1 MTDPRAQ
8 ESARSALAHDF
19 SRAEMEAL
27 DRASAAVTADYVTLL
42 AASMKAEGMDRE
54 PWAADLLAEAIEAGY
69 NAKRSLRRRAGTMG
83 KDGAEYRI
91 VEEGSE

>member
-8 ESARSALAHDF
+8 ESARSALAHEF
-19 SRAEMEAL
+19 TRAEMEAL

-42 AASMKAEGMDRE
+42 AASMKAEGMEGE
-54 PWAADLLAEAIEAGY
+54 PWAADLLAEAIEAGC
-69 NAKRSLRRRAGTMG
+69 NAKKSLRRRAKAMG

-91 VEEGSE
+91 VEEVSE